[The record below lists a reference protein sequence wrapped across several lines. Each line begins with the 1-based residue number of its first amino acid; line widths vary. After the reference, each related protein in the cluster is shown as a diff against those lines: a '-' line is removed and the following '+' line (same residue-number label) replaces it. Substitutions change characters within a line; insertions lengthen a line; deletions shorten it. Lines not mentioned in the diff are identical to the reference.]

1 MTGLSLFLLT
11 LPLTALSN
19 IRLQRLDFDSV
30 GDNKFEMI
38 PKEVFVDLLEVIIL
52 YLSGGTEGSHETS
65 QSFPRLSF

>member
-65 QSFPRLSF
+65 QSLPRLSF